1 MGLIGGIAS
10 VDWGFAIQI
19 MAVAT
24 IGSGGTFVP
33 TNGKVVFLTFCYF
46 VLIFNLRTGQIYAA
60 YLAVLLSHAIVCSLA
75 TQVLARLQSIYV
87 MLNLG

>member
-1 MGLIGGIAS
+1 
-10 VDWGFAIQI
+10 

-33 TNGKVVFLTFCYF
+33 TNGNVVYPNGFSIILNPC
-46 VLIFNLRTGQIYAA
+46 TGQLYAT
-60 YLAVLLSHAIVCSLA
+60 YLAALLSHAIVCSLA
-75 TQVLARLQSIYV
+75 TRVLARLQSIYV